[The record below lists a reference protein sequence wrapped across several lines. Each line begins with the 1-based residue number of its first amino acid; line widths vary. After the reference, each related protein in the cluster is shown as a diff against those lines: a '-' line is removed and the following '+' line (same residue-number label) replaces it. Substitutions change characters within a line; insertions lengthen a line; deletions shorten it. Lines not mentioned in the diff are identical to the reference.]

1 MIVAKVLGLGIAGLL
16 ALPSFAQIA
25 PDNTTT
31 TTIGQNTIGGGTVS
45 GSNLYHSFSQ
55 FNVPPGGVELEA
67 SNLNGAEI
75 NNIFIRVTGAHP
87 SYINGKIKTKKAF
100 PNANVFLINSQGI
113 LFQSPAK
120 LEVGGSFWGV
130 TATSIGFPDQA
141 KLTNQ
146 PTTIFPKGNV
156 TNLEFASDRLAPILN
171 QGELAVGPGRNLVL
185 LGGGVFSDGVLQAPS
200 GNVLVNVPTSGS
212 RVEVRTT
219 ETSLGLTTIPAV
231 VEPIKDGVKDYF
243 DILRPVFPELPP
255 NAQTLVAQADGKVT
269 LVTENNGITDRV
281 LADGRVSTT
290 GAFTLLTGDV
300 SLKTIE
306 AANIQVESPSD
317 IVLLVPQITA
327 TGNISLRADS
337 TITFR
342 DSLEF
347 PANFRSDGNLLL
359 RGDGRID
366 FLAVNHPGSKI
377 TVGGNLTFISRRD
390 ILGDGVFVVGG
401 RVVVEAPPEQADG
414 WLLNQDLPKLLQPS
428 PRLIR

>member
-87 SYINGKIKTKKAF
+87 SYINGKIKTQKAF

-171 QGELAVGPGRNLVL
+171 QGELAVAPGRNLVL
-185 LGGGVFSDGVLQAPS
+185 LGGGVFSDGVLQAPK

-219 ETSLGLTTIPAV
+219 ETSLGLITIPAV

-306 AANIQVESPSD
+306 AANIQVESP
-317 IVLLVPQITA
+317 
-327 TGNISLRADS
+327 
-337 TITFR
+337 
-342 DSLEF
+342 
-347 PANFRSDGNLLL
+347 
-359 RGDGRID
+359 
-366 FLAVNHPGSKI
+366 
-377 TVGGNLTFISRRD
+377 
-390 ILGDGVFVVGG
+390 
-401 RVVVEAPPEQADG
+401 
-414 WLLNQDLPKLLQPS
+414 
-428 PRLIR
+428 